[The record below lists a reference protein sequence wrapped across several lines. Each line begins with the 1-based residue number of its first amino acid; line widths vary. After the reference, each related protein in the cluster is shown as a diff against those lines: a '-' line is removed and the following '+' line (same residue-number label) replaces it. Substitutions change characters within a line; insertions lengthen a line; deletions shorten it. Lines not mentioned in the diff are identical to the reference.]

1 VNCTPGSRKPS
12 TTAVLNVGREPCVE
26 RRGRACDNGPVTTV
40 ELPDSVRSLLWDVAD
55 ASWERHRDFLI
66 ERVLS
71 QGDWE
76 SWQWIRRRAGAA
88 ALRAVLERT
97 RARSLSRAQISFWQ
111 VILDL
116 PEDLVS
122 AWLANP
128 SRVIWDRRTA

>member
-1 VNCTPGSRKPS
+1 M
-12 TTAVLNVGREPCVE
+12 TA
-26 RRGRACDNGPVTTV
+26 V
-40 ELPDSVRSLLWDVAD
+40 ELPDCVRRLLWDVAD

-76 SWQWIRRRAGAA
+76 AWRWIRRRAGDA

-97 RARSLSRAQISFWQ
+97 RARSLSRAQISLWQ

-116 PEDLVS
+116 PEELVR
-122 AWLANP
+122 AWLTDP